1 MEIKEF
7 VGSTV
12 KNLDT
17 KYFEYL
23 KEKLT
28 GEYLTFY
35 FVGEEKIT
43 KDEFCEKLVDYFE
56 KVEIKINDKFTKL
69 LTKYVSDMDEVVKK
83 YIPKEPS
90 AKKGEPIPPT
100 PRSIKYYKHALEI
113 KSSRNLTMKQ
123 IEDYSRIM
131 IPVTKPSGICTAA
144 SVRSRCFWRNP
155 QSRYTVWR
163 SSRRRSRMRKK
174 MPDETGSRMRSF
186 LWGRRKKC
194 CRLITEESCGSQG
207 SRMRRL
213 QMVIGPTL
221 RWICAGLT

>member
-131 IPVTKPSGICTAA
+131 MSLYMEAIEADLKEINNYEFSTEGLNLEKIISALKAEKPGIAFPIGKKTLFNLEDLYCTDTVTFI
-144 SVRSRCFWRNP
+144 
-155 QSRYTVWR
+155 
-163 SSRRRSRMRKK
+163 
-174 MPDETGSRMRSF
+174 
-186 LWGRRKKC
+186 
-194 CRLITEESCGSQG
+194 ITMIMFCHIKNFEVEGEY
-207 SRMRRL
+207 
-213 QMVIGPTL
+213 
-221 RWICAGLT
+221 